1 MRARVAAAVLA
12 IAAAAPS
19 AGFPAARPRLEQPR
33 GLAAASSPLVHA
45 TTTLG
50 ASGMRLLASSDWNG
64 GRFQT
69 SGGVVTIYVSPAYAA
84 DQSAAQQWA
93 DFFASLVHGPELGL
107 LTAYFA
113 PPEEVQS
120 LCGGE
125 GDAVLGCYASNRL
138 VAIGETTDG
147 ITPESVAAHEYG
159 HHVAGNRANSPW
171 VAIDWGPK
179 RWATKERVC
188 SRAADGTAFPGDES
202 LLYGLNPGEA
212 WAESFRVLN
221 ETRGGAPETWP
232 LLDPS
237 FMPDAAALQAVEDD
251 VVSPWAASPPSTV
264 RGRFTGGRGVWT
276 RRISTPLDGT
286 LTITLAGG
294 SNGLQVLD
302 AHGRTVLAR
311 GSWTSGGGQQAETT
325 ICGQRSLV
333 VRVARGGRAQS
344 FALRISQP

>member
-1 MRARVAAAVLA
+1 MLARVAAAVLA
-12 IAAAAPS
+12 ITAVAPS
-19 AGFPAARPRLEQPR
+19 TGSTATRPRLEQPR
-33 GLAAASSPLVHA
+33 GLAAASSPLVNA
-45 TTTLG
+45 TTTLE
-50 ASGMRLLASSDWNG
+50 ASGLRLLASTDWNG

-69 SGGVVTIYVSPAYAA
+69 SAGVVTIYVSPTYAA
-84 DQSAAQQWA
+84 DQSVAQRWA

-120 LCGGE
+120 LCGGD
-125 GDAVLGCYASNRL
+125 GDAVLGCYASDRL

-159 HHVAGNRANSPW
+159 HHVAGNRANPPW

-179 RWATKERVC
+179 RWATEERVC
-188 SRAADGTAFPGDES
+188 SRTADGTAFPGDES

-221 ETRGGAPETWP
+221 ETRGGATETWP

-251 VVSPWAASPPSTV
+251 VVNPWTAAAPSVV
-264 RGRFTGGRGVWT
+264 RGVFTNRGRMWT
-276 RRISTPLDGT
+276 RRIATPLDGT
-286 LTITLAGG
+286 VTITLVGG
-294 SNGLQVLD
+294 SNGLQVLAAD
-302 AHGRTVLAR
+302 GRTVLAR

-333 VRVARGGRAQS
+333 VRVARGGRAQP
-344 FALRISQP
+344 FALRISRP